1 MATMKNPFATWTMAQ
16 VAEHNARVAGKSSA
30 VEDKRTPKA
39 VERER
44 DLHDAIED
52 YCRSRGYLYRHDRMD
67 APTTGQVGWPD
78 WLICLPNTRVVML
91 ECKSRRGKATP
102 AQLACLAHAKKFG
115 FTAEIVDNFADAKK
129 IIEEEARK

>member
-1 MATMKNPFATWTMAQ
+1 MKNPFANWTESD
-16 VAEHNARVAGKSSA
+16 VARHNARVAGATQPEVKAPSGS
-30 VEDKRTPKA
+30 A

-44 DLHDAIED
+44 DLHEAVEA
-52 YCRSRGYLYRHDRMD
+52 YCKSKGYLYRHDRMD